1 MVFLLT
7 VPSSVG
13 LIVLGKSIIGAIYQG
28 GKFHVYDTQQTALAL
43 SYYAIGLAGYAA
55 LKVLTPAFYALGDA
69 RMPMIV
75 SLCSIGI
82 NYAAAYTMIRVE
94 KIGHAGLAMSTSLV
108 ALFGF
113 AVLFAILRARIGG
126 VYGRELAR
134 GVGKVLVASAVMGAA
149 VWAASHGMER
159 WLGVSQLAR
168 LADLAVSLPVGLAA
182 FYGMCRALGV
192 EELEMAI
199 RAFTSPVTRR
209 LKRRA

>member
-1 MVFLLT
+1 MCWEN
-7 VPSSVG
+7 PSSARF
-13 LIVLGKSIIGAIYQG
+13 IRAANST
-28 GKFHVYDTQQTALAL
+28 FYDTQQTALAL

-75 SLCSIGI
+75 SLGSIGI

-113 AVLFAILRARIGG
+113 VVLFAILRARIGG